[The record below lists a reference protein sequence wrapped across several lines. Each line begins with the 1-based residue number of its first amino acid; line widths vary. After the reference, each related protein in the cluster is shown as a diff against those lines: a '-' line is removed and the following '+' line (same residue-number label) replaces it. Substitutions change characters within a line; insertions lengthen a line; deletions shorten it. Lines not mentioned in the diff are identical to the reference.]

1 MVLNGKRRDQVENV
15 KGIQR
20 LLGVAWTTVKF
31 YFDDEEAPDVRAAG
45 DLRFCE
51 AVLQARS
58 GPLML
63 RAGDVSCPGARYV
76 FGWDSG
82 CKEEIAAELV
92 GRRGMERDIAENLI
106 AQVPVLREPPQAIG
120 LNSSASPDL
129 IVSYCQPPTAM
140 ELLKLWQSEFG
151 GANLPSR
158 FSSILSVCG
167 NVAVGCYL
175 SHDVSLSFGCDDARE
190 FAGIGRDRL
199 VIGIPYSLI
208 GRLLARN
215 GALGVAGRLGG

>member
-1 MVLNGKRRDQVENV
+1 VENV

-31 YFDDEEAPDVRAAG
+31 YFNDKEVPSVRAAG

-51 AVLQARS
+51 AILQARS
-58 GPLML
+58 GPLIL

-76 FGWDSG
+76 FGWDSD
-82 CKEEIAAELV
+82 CREEIAAELA
-92 GRRGMERDIAENLI
+92 RRREMDRDVVDNLI
-106 AQVPVLREPPQAIG
+106 SQVPVLTRPPVAIG
-120 LNSSASPDL
+120 LNSSPQPDL

-140 ELLKLWQSEFG
+140 ELLKLWQSEFS

-175 SHDVSLSFGCDDARE
+175 SEDMSLSFGCDDARE

-208 GRLLARN
+208 GKLLARN
-215 GALGVAGRLGG
+215 GALGAANKLSG

>member
-1 MVLNGKRRDQVENV
+1 VENV

-31 YFDDEEAPDVRAAG
+31 YYDDEAVPDVRAAG

-58 GPLML
+58 VPLIL
-63 RAGDVSCPGARYV
+63 RAGDVSCPGAKYV

-82 CKEEIAAELV
+82 CRDEIAAELV
-92 GRRGMERDIAENLI
+92 RRRGMERDAADILI
-106 AQVPVLREPPQAIG
+106 SQVPVLTKPPLAIG
-120 LNSSASPDL
+120 LNCDERPDL

-151 GANLPSR
+151 GGNLLSK

-167 NVAVGCYL
+167 NVSVGCYL
-175 SHDVSLSFGCDDARE
+175 SREVALSFGCDDARE

-199 VIGIPYSLI
+199 VIGIPYVLI

-215 GALGVAGRLGG
+215 GALGTAGRLSG

>member
-1 MVLNGKRRDQVENV
+1 MKD
-15 KGIQR
+15 IQR

-31 YFDDEEAPDVRAAG
+31 YFNDEAVPDVRAAG

-51 AVLQARS
+51 AVLEARS
-58 GPLML
+58 GPLIL
-63 RAGDVSCPGARYV
+63 RPGDLSCPGAKYV

-82 CKEEIAAELV
+82 CRDEIAAELAK
-92 GRRGMERDIAENLI
+92 RRGMERDAAEILI
-106 AQVPVLREPPQAIG
+106 SQVPVLTKPPVAIG
-120 LNSSASPDL
+120 LNSDNRPDL

-151 GANLPSR
+151 GGNLQSK

-167 NVAVGCYL
+167 NVSVGCYL
-175 SHDVSLSFGCDDARE
+175 SQEVSLSFGCDDARK

-199 VIGIPYSLI
+199 VIGIPYALI

-215 GALGVAGRLGG
+215 GALKTTSRLSG